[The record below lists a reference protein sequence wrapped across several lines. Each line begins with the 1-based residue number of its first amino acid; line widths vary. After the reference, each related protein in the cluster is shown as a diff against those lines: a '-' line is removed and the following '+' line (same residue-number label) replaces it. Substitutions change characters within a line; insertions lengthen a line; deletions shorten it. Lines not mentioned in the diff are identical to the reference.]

1 MHQYNISWDARPMR
15 VGGFLKSHWRTNPF
29 LNGKEHKQNENERN
43 NLRVRLQMGR
53 DEVHVDP
60 TSEQTNNRMI
70 LTSKPASSSCYCL
83 PFVISRGKF

>member
-43 NLRVRLQMGR
+43 NLRVRL
-53 DEVHVDP
+53 
-60 TSEQTNNRMI
+60 
-70 LTSKPASSSCYCL
+70 
-83 PFVISRGKF
+83 